1 MTLHDFIET
10 KNIHKQKLFFSSHL
24 EKFVVP
30 KKSVVYKNDWNLKLL
45 KETYETK
52 KTVFSI

>member
-10 KNIHKQKLFFSSHL
+10 KNIHKQKRFFSSHL